1 MRLSCLTRGLCGVAV
16 GCALELARAAEPLTL
31 ERALALADEANPR
44 LRAAAAQTEGARAGI
59 LTARAYP
66 NP

>member
-1 MRLSCLTRGLCGVAV
+1 MSVRLVARGVFTVVVFAFGV
-16 GCALELARAAEPLTL
+16 ARAAEPLTL